1 MNIETIE
8 RPEEFFALRDS
19 WNALLKSSASD
30 CVFLTHEW
38 LSLWWKHLAE
48 GRRLS
53 IVVARDDGRLAAI
66 LPLAERPAQYARMMP
81 RVLEFIGSGV
91 IGSDYLDAFI
101 VPGREKEV
109 SQAFGRY
116 FKNRGLMLQFS
127 QLRMGSCAVSG
138 LAEALSS
145 NGWTIAQTKL
155 NVCPHINLANLT
167 WESFLQQLG
176 PNIRKNVNR
185 YLRIIPKSFEMR
197 VECAKSPDEGSAA
210 LEHLMELHRRRWA
223 TSGASEA
230 FQTPAVVEFHREFVR
245 LAAERGWLRILL
257 LWLNGR
263 AAAALY
269 ALRYGPTFYFY
280 QSGFDPEFSKHSV
293 GVATMGLSI
302 QTAITEGALEYDFL
316 HGDEEY
322 KFHWAS
328 ATRDLG
334 RMELYPSNAGARIYR
349 QAIQFNR
356 AARRVARRV
365 LSKN

>member
-1 MNIETIE
+1 
-8 RPEEFFALRDS
+8 
-19 WNALLKSSASD
+19 
-30 CVFLTHEW
+30 
-38 LSLWWKHLAE
+38 
-48 GRRLS
+48 
-53 IVVARDDGRLAAI
+53 
-66 LPLAERPAQYARMMP
+66 
-81 RVLEFIGSGV
+81 
-91 IGSDYLDAFI
+91 

-109 SQAFGRY
+109 SEAFARY

-138 LAEALSS
+138 LAESLSS

-155 NVCPHINLANLT
+155 NVCPHINLANVT

-176 PNIRKNVNR
+176 PNIRKNLNR
-185 YLRIIPKSFEMR
+185 YLRMIPKSFEMR

-210 LEHLMELHRRRWA
+210 LEHLMELHRRRWG

-257 LWLNGR
+257 LRLNGR